1 MKTIIPAL
9 LVGSIAGCTGKITAG
24 GSDETG
30 GARDITP
37 PAIEIEM
44 PQRGTIAEGTQ
55 VQVAG
60 RVTDVESDI
69 AQVTINGQPTAVG
82 ADGSFSLTLDASSDG
97 ITLLE
102 TIASDTAG
110 NQASDARAVLTGTL
124 VSHETPVA
132 EGLAAHVSAQA
143 MNGLSSMLS
152 TTVNNVNF
160 TSVAKSQNPVVDTG
174 SSCNSAKVYVDSVG
188 HGGINVDANPV
199 TGGIKAGVSIR
210 SLVVRGRVT
219 FRAVCISGSA
229 NWTIRAT
236 SYDVGGRIAPTL
248 NSAAINIG
256 LDGITSQ
263 FRGFNLTISGVP
275 GVVVDMVEGRVRDEL
290 AKILRDKI
298 RQLLPPLANDFLA
311 EFLAD
316 SWDVNLLG
324 QTLNLSV
331 WPSAMTWT
339 AEGGTIVLDTSTTID
354 GMGDALYLSSPRPR
368 PSTTDLTSTGFRV
381 GVADDVLNQLLSAMW
396 VTGSFED
403 QMVPV
408 EDALLSAAFGGDVGS
423 ATLNALLPPVA
434 SFDTTTGTARL
445 TIGDLMMTVLDPSGD
460 TLAQFVISS
469 EIDLAVETTAD
480 GRVKLV
486 TRTPRIL
493 AQVLEQSPNL
503 VTPLDGTKVTSIAE
517 LAVTQLS
524 LMADELLDT
533 LPVPGLADAAI
544 SSPTFQPANG
554 YLLIGGQLSFR

>member
-9 LVGSIAGCTGKITAG
+9 LVGSIAGCTGTITRG
-24 GSDETG
+24 GDDET

-37 PAIEIEM
+37 PTIEIEM
-44 PQRGTIAEGTQ
+44 PQRGTIAEGAQ
-55 VQVAG
+55 IQVAG
-60 RVTDVESDI
+60 RVTDIQSDI
-69 AQVTINGQPTAVG
+69 AQVTINGQPTSVG
-82 ADGSFSLTLDASSDG
+82 GDGRFSLTLEASEG

-110 NQASDARAVLTGTL
+110 NQSSDARAVLAGTL
-124 VSHETPVA
+124 VSHQTPVA
-132 EGLAAHVSAQA
+132 DGLAAHVSGQA
-143 MNGLSSMLS
+143 LTGLSSMLS
-152 TTVNNVNF
+152 TTVSNTNF
-160 TSVAKSQNPVVDTG
+160 TALAKSQNPVVNTG
-174 SSCNSAKVYVDSVG
+174 SGCNSAKVYVDSIG
-188 HGGINVDANPV
+188 HGSIGVSASPV
-199 TGGIKAGVSIR
+199 AGGIKAGVKIQ

-248 NSAAINIG
+248 SSAAINIG
-256 LDGITSQ
+256 LDGMTSQ
-263 FRGFNLTISGVP
+263 FRGFNLSISGVP
-275 GVVVDMVEGRVRDEL
+275 GFVVDMIEGSVRDEL

-298 RQLLPPLANDFLA
+298 RQLVPPLASDFLA

-316 SWDVNLLG
+316 SWNVNLLG

-331 WPSAMTWT
+331 WPSGMNWT

-368 PSTTDLTSTGFRV
+368 PSTADLTSTGFRV
-381 GVADDVLNQLLSAMW
+381 GLADDVLNQLLSAMW
-396 VTGSFED
+396 VSGSFED

-408 EDALLSAAFGGDVGS
+408 DGDLLSSAFGGDVGS
-423 ATLNALLPPVA
+423 ATLSLLLPPVA

-445 TIGDLMMTVLDPSGD
+445 TIGDLMMTMQDPSGG

-469 EIDLAVETTAD
+469 EIDLAVESSAS
-480 GRVKLV
+480 GRIKLV
-486 TRTPRIL
+486 TRAPRIL

-503 VTPLDGTKVTSIAE
+503 LTPLNSIKVMSIAE
-517 LAVTQLS
+517 LAVKQLS
-524 LMADELLDT
+524 QAADELLDT

-554 YLLIGGQLSFR
+554 YLLIGGQLSFQ